1 MLDALRLSLNAT
13 AVYGFII
20 YIIVAAL
27 LFALFQFIYTRLTPH
42 KEFELIRANNPAAVS
57 YTHLTLPT
65 KRIV

>member
-27 LFALFQFIYTRLTPH
+27 LFALFQFCLLYTSPSPRD
-42 KEFELIRANNPAAVS
+42 
-57 YTHLTLPT
+57 
-65 KRIV
+65 